1 MKTSGLVM
9 ALGYGGESFV
19 ELNKLGEY
27 PVFLHVVRNIG
38 EVAEEV
44 ILAVSKGTLEVYDKA
59 VSEHGF
65 DECRIVEISS
75 SGDELSILKEGV
87 SMASGDIVIIA
98 PANAPLIPVDILA
111 LLTELCEKR
120 DAVLT
125 RNMKGDVDWF
135 LSAYNKKSLMEAIRA
150 GGGEGMD
157 NVVEKLRRVMY
168 IAYSTIKD
176 LDPMLLSSVRI
187 MRTPDIQLAERIMG
201 GMRRRL

>member
-1 MKTSGLVM
+1 MKTSGLVI
-9 ALGYGGESFV
+9 ALGYGGESLV

-44 ILAVSKGTLEVYDKA
+44 IVAVSRGSLGVYDKA
-59 VSEHGF
+59 VSEYGF
-65 DECRIVEISS
+65 DECRLVEIGD
-75 SGDELSILKEGV
+75 SGDKLSILKEGL
-87 SMASGDIVIIA
+87 STASGDIVITA

-111 LLTELCEKR
+111 LLAELCERR

-135 LSAYNKKSLMEAIRA
+135 LSAYNRRSLIEAIGLGE
-150 GGGEGMD
+150 GGGMG

-187 MRTPDIQLAERIMG
+187 MRVSDIQLVEKIIGRMRG
-201 GMRRRL
+201 GH

>member
-1 MKTSGLVM
+1 MRTSGLVI

-19 ELNKLGEY
+19 ELNRLGKY

-44 ILAVSKGTLEVYDKA
+44 ILAVSKGTSEVYDKA

-65 DECRIVEISS
+65 DECRLVEISI
-75 SGDELSILKEGV
+75 SGDELNILKEGL
-87 SMASGDIVIIA
+87 STASGDIVITA

-150 GGGEGMD
+150 GGGGGMD
-157 NVVEKLRRVMY
+157 NVVENLRRVMY

-187 MRTPDIQLAERIMG
+187 MRASDIQLVEKIMG
-201 GMRRRL
+201 RMGGRL

>member
-1 MKTSGLVM
+1 MKTSGLVI
-9 ALGYGGESFV
+9 ALGYGGESLV

-27 PVFLHVVRNIG
+27 PVFLHVVRNVG

-44 ILAVSKGTLEVYDKA
+44 IVAVSRGLLGVYDKA
-59 VSEHGF
+59 VSEYGF
-65 DECRIVEISS
+65 DECRLVEIGD
-75 SGDELSILKEGV
+75 SGDELSILKEGLGT
-87 SMASGDIVIIA
+87 AGGDIVITA
-98 PANAPLIPVDILA
+98 PANAPLIPVDILT
-111 LLTELCEKR
+111 LLTELCERR

-135 LSAYNKKSLMEAIRA
+135 LSAYNRKSLIEAIGLGE
-150 GGGEGMD
+150 GGGMG

-187 MRTPDIQLAERIMG
+187 MRASDIQLVEKIIGRTRG
-201 GMRRRL
+201 VR

>member
-1 MKTSGLVM
+1 MKTSGLVI
-9 ALGYGGESFV
+9 ALGYGGESLV

-27 PVFLHVVRNIG
+27 PVFLHVVRNVG

-44 ILAVSKGTLEVYDKA
+44 IVAVSRGLLGVYDKA
-59 VSEHGF
+59 VSEYGF
-65 DECRIVEISS
+65 DECRLVEIGD
-75 SGDELSILKEGV
+75 SGDELSILKEGLGT
-87 SMASGDIVIIA
+87 AGGDIVITA
-98 PANAPLIPVDILA
+98 PANAPLIPVDILT
-111 LLTELCEKR
+111 LLTELCERR

-135 LSAYNKKSLMEAIRA
+135 LSAYNRKSLIEAIGLGE
-150 GGGEGMD
+150 GGGMG

-187 MRTPDIQLAERIMG
+187 MRASDIQLVEKIIGRTRG
-201 GMRRRL
+201 GR

>member
-19 ELNKLGEY
+19 ELNKLGGY

-44 ILAVSKGTLEVYDKA
+44 ILAVSKGTLEIYDKA
-59 VSEHGF
+59 VSEYGF
-65 DECRIVEISS
+65 DECRLVEISS
-75 SGDELSILKEGV
+75 SGGELSILKEGLSTV
-87 SMASGDIVIIA
+87 SGDIVITA
-98 PANAPLIPVDILA
+98 PANAPLIPVDILT

-125 RNMKGDVDWF
+125 RNVKGDVDWF
-135 LSAYNKKSLMEAIRA
+135 LSAYNRKSLIEAIGA
-150 GGGEGMD
+150 GEGGSMD

-187 MRTPDIQLAERIMG
+187 MRASDIQLAEKIMG
-201 GMRRRL
+201 RMRGRR